1 VKVVVVLLFVM
12 HPSALHLKLMLVQ
25 KILQQNVVMCL
36 TLTPWKTKKKG
47 VKEWE
52 INRVFQNVWAMKL
65 PWVEAMFGADGK

>member
-1 VKVVVVLLFVM
+1 M

-47 VKEWE
+47 
-52 INRVFQNVWAMKL
+52 
-65 PWVEAMFGADGK
+65 